1 MVRLLRLFA
10 ILIAIALAVAW
21 LADNPG
27 HLTLEWRGYRIESS
41 FALLLLSANF
51 FYALLH
57 APLWAYGWWRGAR
70 GQLARQSS
78 GLEALTRGMTAIAAG
93 NARDAQRFAARAGRL
108 LNGKPLA
115 LLMQAQAAEMRGD
128 EAAARGYFQSMLAT
142 PETEFLG
149 LRGLLTQAVRQGDT
163 DYAGR
168 LADRAM
174 RLQPKSPWLIHQKFE
189 IECAA
194 GAWPQAR
201 ETLGRAAQTKQITR
215 PERNRRLALL
225 AYAVAREA
233 LEKDGDAEALAQARA
248 ALKGAPDLVPAA
260 LLVADLLARSGKP
273 DRAARVLEKSWAVSP
288 QPDVAVAY
296 EALVPNETPSR
307 MAVRL
312 RKLIA
317 ANPQHVE
324 SRLLGAE
331 MALAA
336 GETARA
342 RELLTPLAGSAE
354 NIHANRRACLM
365 MAQLVRAQGMGEQE
379 VQRWLA
385 RASQAAPDP
394 VWQCRACGKQPPD
407 WRITCPSCGEFDSL
421 AWGTRAAHFATA
433 SGSKPG
439 LLAQAAPL

>member
-1 MVRLLRLFA
+1 MIRLLRMFA
-10 ILIAIALAVAW
+10 VLVAIALAAAW
-21 LADNPG
+21 LASNPG
-27 HLTLEWRGYRIESS
+27 RLQLDWRGYRIESS
-41 FALLLLSANF
+41 FALLLLAVIF
-51 FYALLH
+51 FYALLR
-57 APLWAYGWWRGAR
+57 APLWLYGWWRGAR
-70 GQLARQSS
+70 GQLNRQSG

-128 EAAARGYFQSMLAT
+128 EATARGYFQSMLAT

-149 LRGLLTQAVRQGDT
+149 LRGLLTQAMRQGDI

-174 RLQPKSPWLIHQKFE
+174 RLQPKSPWLIRQKFE

-201 ETLGRAAQTKQITR
+201 ETLGRAVQTKLITR
-215 PERNRRLALL
+215 PERNRRQALL
-225 AYAVAREA
+225 AYAEACEA
-233 LEKDGDAEALAQARA
+233 LDKGGDLEALTQAQA

-260 LLVADLLARSGKP
+260 LLVAGLLSRSGNPGK
-273 DRAARVLEKSWAVSP
+273 AARVLEKSWAAAP
-288 QPDVAVAY
+288 QPDLAAAY
-296 EALVPNETPSR
+296 EALVPNETPSQS
-307 MAVRL
+307 AVRL

-317 ANPQHVE
+317 ANPQHLE

-331 MALAA
+331 TALAA

-342 RELLTPLAGSAE
+342 RELLMPLAASEGNA
-354 NIHANRRACLM
+354 HGNRRACLL

-379 VQRWLA
+379 AQRWLA
-385 RASQAAPDP
+385 HAAHAAPDP
-394 VWQCRACGKQPPD
+394 AWQCRACGKQAPG
-407 WRITCPSCGEFDSL
+407 WRMSCPSCGEFDSL
-421 AWGTRAAHFATA
+421 SWGAGAAHFATE
-433 SGSKPG
+433 SGPKPG
-439 LLAQAAPL
+439 LLAQGAPL